1 MPPFA
6 ECCAV
11 IPCNTIEDFPTRLD
25 SAGARSLLG
34 GLTAIWHPRLIAGS
48 GRTPTW
54 YRADEMPAS
63 IRCDTGGGPS
73 RQYRLIVVPETC
85 ISVLS
90 RELRDAID
98 SAPFGVIEPESPEH
112 ATELVVR
119 VKDRADAITQIKAA
133 CKFVDG
139 KALESPSSESG
150 AGNEGGNGYTHTDE
164 TNDWMV
170 HCDASEL
177 TNGRAIDASD
187 FFALG
192 YTWWQVQVLTRRLR
206 YTSNL
211 DQIHF
216 ENQLQSA
223 ARGITSGDA
232 KLACDS
238 LHDCFDA
245 LAEERDHYFSSDPS
259 LIDLTLL
266 TPGTVSK
273 WVDSL
278 TPEFFPTKSTVEQLP
293 TPGNV
298 LVDEDVAK
306 AIESQSGN
314 TRDRFREAIACGR
327 VGWCG
332 GGPSASFQHE
342 HHTVNMIEQ
351 RVANGIAAVGQVTG
365 QLPAVYARLGGGV
378 AGQWLSAI
386 SSSGFQGVVP
396 IDFLNGR
403 GFENESK
410 VIIGEGSYEIEALTA
425 KPMDANDDSDF
436 LTLGTRL
443 GEAID
448 GGEIATGLLVHWPGE
463 GCDSFDDVKK
473 AASWTLA
480 LGKFWK
486 IDEYFTDGERPYHH
500 GETPRAT
507 HSSDMG
513 FGDGAALADEFRLQT
528 ELNLRG
534 MLALIDPKTATD
546 SGLDLNAAELRT
558 KIASAIGYEVD
569 ARGNATEATPGSVL
583 LVRPAHPASREV
595 VALASN
601 VATGDPSVFHATS
614 ENNQTIA
621 FVDVPAW
628 GFAAVGQAAS
638 KTSPHSSAGS
648 SNFVQKLG
656 RWLRRSGKKI
666 LDGTQLSNEF
676 MEVSI
681 NREHGGIDGVYS
693 GRGRGNRFST
703 RLIRTPD
710 SPKDSLVAVCESLK
724 VLQNT
729 RASAIVELQG
739 RFNDSDGVDSGSP
752 GWTARYQL
760 DRGSRRLQC
769 WLQCTAPKHS
779 SGDSPWKSMA
789 SLRIAVADAA
799 PVIRSINSERLQ
811 RTSARLFSSSLG
823 FVVDEADER
832 TTLVAS
838 DRPALHR
845 RFQDRFVDTLIATPN
860 AKNSA
865 NTNGPANTS
874 GPANTGDW
882 HRFEFGFDVSNGVAA
897 AKSLVHRSPT
907 SDGAV
912 PILAAKASGVPQQ
925 GWLMHVS
932 PMSIEAQVVGV
943 AQINHPAESS
953 AVSEPADSKSA
964 SDGSRLLAI
973 HFRVIQGAARATKS
987 SLRFCRP
994 VHAAIEIS
1002 SVSRP
1007 LENQAS
1013 ATELADLESLAIS
1026 QSVTVE
1032 ADRIRWSQ
1040 PAHGVTHL
1048 VVLFPIGDVV

>member
-34 GLTAIWHPRLIAGS
+34 GLTAIWHPRLIAAS

-54 YRADEMPAS
+54 YRADESPAS
-63 IRCDTGGGPS
+63 IRCEAGHGESG
-73 RQYRLIVVPETC
+73 QYRLIVVPETC
-85 ISVLS
+85 VSVLS
-90 RELRDAID
+90 SELRDVIE
-98 SAPFGVIEPESPEH
+98 SAPFGVIEPESPEY
-112 ATELVVR
+112 AAELVVR
-119 VKDRADAITQIKAA
+119 VKDRADAIAQIRAA
-133 CKFVDG
+133 CQFVDDKLHG
-139 KALESPSSESG
+139 TLSSESDADIDG
-150 AGNEGGNGYTHTDE
+150 SNGRTDFDE

-170 HCDASEL
+170 HCEPSEL
-177 TNGRAIDASD
+177 TNGRTIDVSD

-192 YTWWQVQVLTRRLR
+192 YTWWQIQVLTRRLR

-216 ENQLQSA
+216 ESQLQSA
-223 ARGITSGDA
+223 ANGITSGDA

-278 TPEFFPTKSTVEQLP
+278 SLESVAIKSTAAQLA

-298 LVDEDVAK
+298 LIDEDVAN
-306 AIESQSGN
+306 AVESQLSE
-314 TRDRFREAIACGR
+314 TKAEFCEALATGK

-342 HHTVNMIEQ
+342 HHSVNAIEQ
-351 RVANGIAAVGQVTG
+351 RVADGMAAVRQLTG
-365 QLPAVYARLGGGV
+365 ELPAVYARLGGGV
-378 AGQWLSAI
+378 AAQWLSAI
-386 SSSGFQGVVP
+386 ASSGFQGVVP

-403 GFENESK
+403 GFESESK
-410 VIIGEGSYEIEALTA
+410 VIMGEGSFEMEALTA
-425 KPMDANDDSDF
+425 KPIDGNDDSDF

-463 GCDSFDDVKK
+463 GCDSFQDVKR

-500 GETPRAT
+500 GETPKAT
-507 HSSDMG
+507 SSSDG
-513 FGDGAALADEFRLQT
+513 GIGDGEQLADEFRRQT

-534 MLALIDPKTATD
+534 MLALVDPETASDPSPEASATD
-546 SGLDLNAAELRT
+546 LRT
-558 KIASAIGYEVD
+558 KIATAIGYEIDSRAD
-569 ARGNATEATPGSVL
+569 AAEAPLGSAL
-583 LVRPAHPASREV
+583 LIRPAHPASRESV
-595 VALASN
+595 TLTSN
-601 VATGDPSVFHATS
+601 VTTGDPSVFHATS
-614 ENNQTIA
+614 ENNRTVA

-628 GFAAVGQAAS
+628 GFAAVGKAAP
-638 KTSPHSSAGS
+638 KMTPSSAAGS
-648 SNFVQKLG
+648 PNLVQKLG
-656 RWLRRSGKKI
+656 RWFRRPSRKI
-666 LDGTQLSNEF
+666 IEGTQLSNEF

-681 NREHGGIDGVYS
+681 NPEHGGIDGVYS

-703 RLIRTPD
+703 RLIRTPN
-710 SPKDSLVAVCESLK
+710 SSKDPLVAICESFE
-724 VLQNT
+724 VIQNT
-729 RASAIVELQG
+729 RASAVVELRGQFAAG
-739 RFNDSDGVDSGSP
+739 DGAESTSSA
-752 GWTARYQL
+752 WSARYQL

-769 WLQCTAPKHS
+769 WLQSVASETKP
-779 SGDSPWKSMA
+779 DESPWKSLA
-789 SLRIAVADAA
+789 SLRIAVADAT

-811 RTSARLFSSSLG
+811 RTSARHFSSSLG

-838 DRPALHR
+838 DRPTLHR
-845 RFQDRFVDTLIATPN
+845 RLEDRFVDTLITSPK
-860 AKNSA
+860 AKDPSNVD
-865 NTNGPANTS
+865 
-874 GPANTGDW
+874 DW
-882 HRFEFGFDVSNGVAA
+882 HRFEFGFDVPNGVSA
-897 AKSLVHRSPT
+897 AKSLANRRSE
-907 SDGAV
+907 SHAGV
-912 PILAAKASGVPQQ
+912 PITTPKATGVPQQ
-925 GWLMHVS
+925 GWLVHVS
-932 PMSIEAQVVGV
+932 PMSLEAQVVGV
-943 AQINHPAESS
+943 SR
-953 AVSEPADSKSA
+953 V
-964 SDGSRLLAI
+964 DGSTPSDAPAIEPKTKVANADAGLLAI
-973 HFRVIQGAARATKS
+973 HFRIIQSAARATKS

-994 VHAAIEIS
+994 VHAVFEIS

-1007 LENQAS
+1007 LENQTNS
-1013 ATELADLESLAIS
+1013 IELADLESLAIS
-1026 QSVTVE
+1026 QSLTVE
-1032 ADRIRWSQ
+1032 ADRVRWNQ

-1048 VVLFPIGDVV
+1048 VVLFPIGVVE